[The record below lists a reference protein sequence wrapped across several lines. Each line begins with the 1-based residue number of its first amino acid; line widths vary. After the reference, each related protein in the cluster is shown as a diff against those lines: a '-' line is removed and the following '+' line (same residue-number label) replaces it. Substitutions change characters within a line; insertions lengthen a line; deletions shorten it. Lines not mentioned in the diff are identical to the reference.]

1 MAGGNGGRPA
11 TYRSTT
17 IATGIRTA
25 AQRTP
30 GKVALREGER
40 TLTYRQLVERI
51 DRVSAGARHDLG
63 LVPGDRVMLLALNRL
78 EYIEIVAA
86 LRDRR
91 GGPRSTRVNRH
102 RSSGDLR

>member
-1 MAGGNGGRPA
+1 MTGGDGGRPA

-30 GKVALREGER
+30 EKIALREGVR

-51 DRVSAGARHDLG
+51 DRHAMGGR
-63 LVPGDRVMLLALNRL
+63 RLA
-78 EYIEIVAA
+78 A
-86 LRDRR
+86 
-91 GGPRSTRVNRH
+91 
-102 RSSGDLR
+102 